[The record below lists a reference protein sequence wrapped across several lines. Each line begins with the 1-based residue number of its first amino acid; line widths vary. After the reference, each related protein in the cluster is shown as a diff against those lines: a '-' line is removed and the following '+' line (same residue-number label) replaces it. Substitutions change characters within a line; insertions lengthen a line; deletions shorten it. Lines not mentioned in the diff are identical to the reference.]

1 MLGNLVIARPSR
13 ASRVRGRGFDGER
26 SHANGRKVV
35 GKTLL
40 PIRKTSCA
48 YTQNTLRLYAKS
60 PRLNAK
66 TIVFFRVYLLLVMV
80 GFSFNNGTGAIDLF
94 CEDESDHLV

>member
-40 PIRKTSCA
+40 PIRKTPCA
-48 YTQNTLRLYAKS
+48 YTQNLLALTQKQS
-60 PRLNAK
+60 S
-66 TIVFFRVYLLLVMV
+66 FFRGYLLLVMV
-80 GFSFNNGTGAIDLF
+80 GLSFNNGTGAIDLF